1 MCAAPFNALLLQ
13 SLPRGGVTV
22 KVQTRSPVATPT
34 SCGTN
39 NAATTVGGDRQ
50 RSTERTAPEASF
62 SPRGNADGSPSC
74 PVEATG
80 AMASKLDGQGGSK
93 AVEFDSGTARG
104 QKRQAEGDLEDG
116 RSVRIGVVG
125 TDGIREVEDG
135 TPIAMDVDE
144 QSTAQDHGS
153 QLGGDSEGGGGS
165 CAPPANGSSGEPLE
179 QKSSHRGDAMGVT
192 SVLPGFSAV
201 SSTDEDM
208 AVHSSS
214 SRRGGVTVTELAP
227 MEDDLGDEEE
237 AVSALTPAGPAEA
250 ELPLLELEKQST
262 VDTLFELMESG
273 QSIGVLVWDLLMK
286 MPTNMCLLQG
296 FR

>member
-1 MCAAPFNALLLQ
+1 
-13 SLPRGGVTV
+13 
-22 KVQTRSPVATPT
+22 
-34 SCGTN
+34 
-39 NAATTVGGDRQ
+39 
-50 RSTERTAPEASF
+50 
-62 SPRGNADGSPSC
+62 
-74 PVEATG
+74 
-80 AMASKLDGQGGSK
+80 
-93 AVEFDSGTARG
+93 
-104 QKRQAEGDLEDG
+104 
-116 RSVRIGVVG
+116 
-125 TDGIREVEDG
+125 
-135 TPIAMDVDE
+135 
-144 QSTAQDHGS
+144 
-153 QLGGDSEGGGGS
+153 
-165 CAPPANGSSGEPLE
+165 
-179 QKSSHRGDAMGVT
+179 MGVT